1 MKKRTSISK
10 FILVVILVILP
21 LFRTNKLISEKSHFD
36 VEAKYFY
43 SEYSKDYANLNLF
56 EEFNY
61 VFRGKIDSYIST
73 SQFNGNGTEIP
84 YTFFN
89 VKVLEQIKG
98 NLEENIIIKF
108 YGGYNL
114 EGTLL
119 LLENMSYPNIGEI
132 FYFYCNKTNLTF
144 EEDGRTINNSYAIT
158 SHYNIRKQLQNDNNF
173 DNISNFQSLN
183 KTSQINPTSVII
195 GGGSNLPANTSFEKA
210 WDIELNSPTNVNI
223 LPQHKKYYK
232 FCRDT
237 LDYISVYST
246 GNVDPVLKLYDSD
259 QNLIAQNDNVN
270 HNEHGGEITTGKNFF
285 LNFYADK
292 NKTYYIEVSL
302 SSPSNSGSFTLNVIK
317 DNWIKSDVQ
326 DLLWEFDGVDGKKK
340 VDYKI
345 ESYYVNETNYAI
357 AEWNKLGSVSFKPDT
372 GSTTNNVKIKDYSDS
387 EYNAPVALTTYNWI
401 FEMTV
406 KYNLVYFTHMT
417 TEQRIKTIL
426 HELGHVLGLDEFT
439 DLEDSINVMV
449 QGIRAQTKL
458 GPADI
463 GVYRSKWG

>member
-1 MKKRTSISK
+1 MKNRTNILK
-10 FILVVILVILP
+10 LLLVVILVILP
-21 LFRTNKLISEKSHFD
+21 IFRINKSSTKSNFD
-36 VEAKYFY
+36 VKTKYFY
-43 SEYSKDYANLNLF
+43 ADYSKNYEDLNPL

-61 VFRGKIDSYIST
+61 AFKGKIDSYITT

-89 VKVLEQIKG
+89 VKVLEKIKG
-98 NLEENIIIKF
+98 NVEDNVIIKF
-108 YGGYNL
+108 YGGYDL
-114 EGTLL
+114 EGNLL
-119 LLENMSYPNIGEI
+119 LLENMCYPSIGEI

-144 EEDGRTINNSYAIT
+144 EEDGRTINNSYTIT
-158 SHYNIRKQLQNDNNF
+158 SNYNMTKQLQSNNNLND
-173 DNISNFQSLN
+173 ISNLQSSHN
-183 KTSQINPTSVII
+183 TSQVKPTSVII
-195 GGGSNLPANTSFEKA
+195 GGGSILPANTTFEKA
-210 WDIELNSPTNVNI
+210 WDIVLNSSTNVNI

-246 GNVDPVLKLYDSD
+246 GTVDPVLKLYDD
-259 QNLIAQNDNVN
+259 NQNLIAQNDNVSPN
-270 HNEHGGEITTGKNFF
+270 KHGSEITTDKNFF

-302 SSPSNSGSFTLNVIK
+302 SSPTSSGSFTLNVVK
-317 DNWIKSDVQ
+317 DNWIKSNVE
-326 DLLWEFDGVDGKKK
+326 DLLWGVDGVDRTMK

-345 ESYYVNETNYAI
+345 ESNYVNETNYAI
-357 AEWNKLGSVSFKPDT
+357 AEWNKLGSVSFLPDT
-372 GSTTNNVKIKDYSDS
+372 SSTTNNVKIKDYSDS
-387 EYNAPVALTTYNWI
+387 ENDAPVAVTTYNWI

-406 KYNLVYFTHMT
+406 KYNLVFFTHMSA
-417 TEQRIKTIL
+417 EQRIKTIL

-439 DLEDSINVMV
+439 NSEDSINVMV